1 MISPHRRFLRF
12 PAQFVLKLGNSRN
25 ILSCVRMAKKRRLEK
40 KLAETINVFSP
51 IKVFTITHCIKP
63 YRDSVNLQT

>member
-25 ILSCVRMAKKRRLEK
+25 ILSCVRMAKKGGWK
-40 KLAETINVFSP
+40 KN
-51 IKVFTITHCIKP
+51 
-63 YRDSVNLQT
+63 